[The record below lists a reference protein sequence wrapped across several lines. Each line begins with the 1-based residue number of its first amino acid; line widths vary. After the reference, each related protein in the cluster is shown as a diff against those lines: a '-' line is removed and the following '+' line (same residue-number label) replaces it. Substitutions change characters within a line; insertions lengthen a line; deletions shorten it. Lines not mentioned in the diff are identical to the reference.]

1 MKTQFLTVAAFLCAA
16 LSTTAAAAP
25 SGGSIFFQTDNPA
38 AYVQLLKSETK
49 LFKASGALQR
59 GVCFNSTGMTEA
71 GRGWTYAFYPSMES
85 ALAGADAL
93 VDPRNADVVD
103 QYRAISQFRGS
114 AHYSAIRPHPRSLPS
129 STARNMAV
137 QVDDVM
143 GYVEVLEMI
152 EKAGKEGGLDVA
164 FSAYVP
170 MGAGP
175 LFNGAHGTL
184 PAQADVLI
192 HVDAPTS
199 AELGKFFDM
208 LGSTEAGQK
217 AYAAAAKTNRK
228 IVMDQIVRCMNTNTA
243 M

>member
-1 MKTQFLTVAAFLCAA
+1 MKTQMLTVVAFLCTT
-16 LSTTAAAAP
+16 LSMSVASAP
-25 SGGSIFFQTDNPA
+25 SGASIFFQTDDPA
-38 AYVQLLKSETK
+38 AYIQLLKSDTK

-71 GRGWTYAFYPSMES
+71 GRGWAYAFYPNMES
-85 ALAGADAL
+85 AMAGADAL
-93 VDPRNADVVD
+93 VDPRNADVVA

-114 AHYSAIRPHPRSLPS
+114 VHYSAIRPHPRSLPS

-137 QVDDVM
+137 QVDDVA
-143 GYVEVLEMI
+143 GYVAILETI
-152 EKAGKEGGLDVA
+152 EKTGKESGLDVA

-192 HVDAPTS
+192 HVDAPSS

-208 LGSTEAGQK
+208 LSSTEAGRK
-217 AYAAAAKTNRK
+217 AYAAAAELDRK
-228 IVMDQIVRCMNTNTA
+228 IVMDQIVRCMNTNSA